1 MKKLIMLMLA
11 FLVLTGCAAKS
22 GSGVVSEGPD
32 TYMVSRQAATFFS
45 DLDNLKAEALQEAS
59 EYCLS
64 QNKKIQV
71 VNIIEPSP
79 ARLFGNFPRT
89 AKKAAAYGLRSMNG
103 RMKKMASEVLKE
115 GLKHH
120 NRITREACEKSL
132 LLMEGGTSPEHR
144 SQGRRTSGR
153 FRIRGIPK
161 KSGTRTRPAR
171 RRTVFNR

>member
-11 FLVLTGCAAKS
+11 LLVLTGCAAKS

-79 ARLFGNFPRT
+79 ARVFGNFPR
-89 AKKAAAYGLRSMNG
+89 AVVQFKCL
-103 RMKKMASEVLKE
+103 
-115 GLKHH
+115 
-120 NRITREACEKSL
+120 EKTDV
-132 LLMEGGTSPEHR
+132 E
-144 SQGRRTSGR
+144 
-153 FRIRGIPK
+153 
-161 KSGTRTRPAR
+161 
-171 RRTVFNR
+171 